1 MILLNKTKHAIS
13 NPRPV
18 ILAVLLPLL
27 LAVPIATVA
36 DDSSSIKYCGIII
49 DELAEGI
56 SSGWTSKSF
65 KNMTGY
71 TWVKEGEKNFMVFF
85 T

>member
-1 MILLNKTKHAIS
+1 MLHKTKNAIS
-13 NPRPV
+13 NPSTA

-36 DDSSSIKYCGIII
+36 DDSASIKYCGIII
-49 DELAEGI
+49 DEPAEGI

-65 KNMTGY
+65 KNMT
-71 TWVKEGEKNFMVFF
+71 E
-85 T
+85 

>member
-27 LAVPIATVA
+27 LAAPIATVA
-36 DDSSSIKYCGIII
+36 DDSASIKYCGIII
-49 DELAEGI
+49 ADLTDGI

-65 KNMTGY
+65 KSMTEY
-71 TWVKEGEKNFMVFF
+71 TWVKEGGKNFMVFF